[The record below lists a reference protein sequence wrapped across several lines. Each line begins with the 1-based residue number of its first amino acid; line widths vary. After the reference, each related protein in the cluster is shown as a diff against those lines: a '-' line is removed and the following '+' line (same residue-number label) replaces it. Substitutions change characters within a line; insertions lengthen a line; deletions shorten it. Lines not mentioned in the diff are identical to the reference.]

1 MDAEEAGAGAGAGPS
16 ETGRRSVGG
25 VMSKTSK
32 ADYAV
37 YTLGRPG
44 QTKVVAIIDAKKHI
58 TPHSVAQIIGYYS
71 AFEVGDPRPLVVVLT
86 AYELKI
92 VIIPFHDGSQ
102 RLVNAVELQEFK
114 LWKGEGRMLD
124 VGVLSLLL
132 SLMHDESFLRNY
144 SVEAKKANI
153 PQEARIP
160 KNRVCT
166 IVTDQAK
173 FEEISKNLSALNRM
187 VRQLK
192 EDRVKWLRE
201 QKQQQRA
208 EEDEKAEE
216 AERPGD
222 EKAEEAERPGD
233 EKAEEAEP
241 GDEKAEE
248 AERPGDEKAEEA
260 EPGDEKAGEA
270 EPGDEKAEEAEPGD
284 EKAGEGTERA
294 ERPER
299 E

>member
-58 TPHSVAQIIGYYS
+58 TPHSVAQVIGYYS

-92 VIIPFHDGSQ
+92 VIFPFHDGSQ

-114 LWKGEGRMLD
+114 LWKGEEGRMLD
-124 VGVLSLLL
+124 VGVLNLLL

-201 QKQQQRA
+201 QKQQQR
-208 EEDEKAEE
+208 ELKKMRKLKKQKDLEMRKLKKQNLEMRKLKKQNLEMRKLEKELKE
-216 AERPGD
+216 LKDQNESKRRKRRKRGGGD
-222 EKAEEAERPGD
+222 
-233 EKAEEAEP
+233 
-241 GDEKAEE
+241 
-248 AERPGDEKAEEA
+248 
-260 EPGDEKAGEA
+260 
-270 EPGDEKAEEAEPGD
+270 
-284 EKAGEGTERA
+284 TI
-294 ERPER
+294 
-299 E
+299 